1 MTVQDLLSLQ
11 GKVAIVTGGYGHLGT
26 AMTEVLSEA
35 GATVYVAGRSKEK
48 FDAKFADKENI
59 KFVDIDIASTDSIK
73 KCFETVE
80 KSEGKIDI
88 LINNAT
94 YLKGQFP
101 EKITDEELQFSLDG
115 VVGSVYRCMREI
127 LPFMRKH
134 NSGKIV
140 NIASMYGVIVPNF
153 EAYGGAQQYQ
163 FNPPTYGAG
172 KAGVIQLTKFF
183 AEYAAQWGI
192 NVNAVSP
199 GPFPNPNVQKDTEFV
214 SRLSKRNFLNRIG
227 QPDDLKGTILLLSS
241 AASNFIDGQNIQ
253 VDGGWT
259 QW

>member
-1 MTVQDLLSLQ
+1 MDVKELFSLN

-26 AMTEVLSEA
+26 AFTEALSEA
-35 GATVYVAGRSKEK
+35 GAIVYVAGHNEDKFKEK
-48 FDAKFADKENI
+48 FHDNAKVKY
-59 KFVDIDIASTDSIK
+59 VSIDISSTNSIK
-73 KCFETVE
+73 NCFEIVE
-80 KSEGKIDI
+80 KAEGSIDI
-88 LINNAT
+88 LVNNAV

-101 EKITDEELQFSLDG
+101 EQITDEELGFSFDG
-115 VVGSVYRCMREI
+115 VIGSVYKCIREV

-134 NSGKIV
+134 NSGKII
-140 NIASMYGVIVPNF
+140 NIASMYGVVVPNF
-153 EAYGGAQQYQ
+153 EAYEGDQQYQ

-172 KAGVIQLTKFF
+172 KAAVIQLTKFF

-192 NVNAVSP
+192 NVNAISP

-214 SRLSKRNFLNRIG
+214 TRLAKRNFKGRIG
-227 QPDDLKGTILLLSS
+227 QPDDLKGAAVLLAS
-241 AASNFIDGQNIQ
+241 AASDFIDGQNIQ